1 MATGFLCTAGRGF
14 QVLWP
19 LVRCSPELCR
29 EQGVPGA
36 VVLSGTA
43 ELAQDTLCE
52 WFQAVAMERSR
63 EPGAAVHGAGEQPE
77 RRARALGRERES
89 CPGSLLGPP
98 CVPPCATAWGHS
110 RVSFKDLLRPSTG
123 VCGAR
128 ADPFF
133 PCCSRRVGLDELL
146 GKSFS
151 L

>member
-77 RRARALGRERES
+77 RRARALGGEREL
-89 CPGSLLGPP
+89 PR
-98 CVPPCATAWGHS
+98 VPPWTP
-110 RVSFKDLLRPSTG
+110 LRPSLCHSLGTQQS
-123 VCGAR
+123 VLQ
-128 ADPFF
+128 
-133 PCCSRRVGLDELL
+133 GLTETFHWCLW
-146 GKSFS
+146 SS
-151 L
+151 C